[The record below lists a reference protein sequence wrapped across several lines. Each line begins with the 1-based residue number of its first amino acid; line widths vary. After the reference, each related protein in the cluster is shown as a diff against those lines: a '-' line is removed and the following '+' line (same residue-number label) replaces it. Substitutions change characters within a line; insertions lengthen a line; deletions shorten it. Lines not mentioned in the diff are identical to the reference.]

1 MLAPGAAPGR
11 GGGTV
16 PASVPEY
23 GGAGR
28 GAPNTLIQF
37 NLISNLNF
45 LGPGLCDDT
54 NLFPFPANSIY
65 SKFVPRMICVR
76 RTE

>member
-28 GAPNTLIQF
+28 GAPNTLNQS
-37 NLISNLNF
+37 NLISN
-45 LGPGLCDDT
+45 
-54 NLFPFPANSIY
+54 
-65 SKFVPRMICVR
+65 
-76 RTE
+76 